1 MASDTGVPIDAHFTH
16 CYDDFVLDV
25 DLALPAKGVTVLYGQ
40 SGSGKT
46 TLLRCLAGLVHAPGG
61 VLSVDGE
68 QWQGDELFVPTH
80 KRPIGYVF
88 QEPSLFEH
96 LTVEGNLNYA
106 QKRVD
111 LADPSDSV
119 LSSNE
124 VIELL
129 GIENLMQRKPNQLS
143 GGEKQRVAIARA
155 LFSQPELLLM
165 DEPLASLD
173 TQRKREIL
181 PYLEK
186 LRLEL
191 KIPIVYVTHSIDE
204 LSRLADWVVVLDQGR
219 VVANGSLA
227 DVLTALDSPMQL
239 DYAGIV
245 LETTILSREAQWDLM
260 RVSFIGGELLL
271 ADNGRAEGET
281 LRVRVDARD
290 VSLTLSQHTD
300 TSILNALP
308 ATVIEISACLSQDA
322 VLVKLGLGH
331 QSTAA
336 LDESKAMDEQSK
348 ASRDSNEMLLSRI
361 TRRSAEHLALAVGS
375 QVWAQI
381 KSVAVLR

>member
-1 MASDTGVPIDAHFTH
+1 MARDTGVPIDAHFTH

-61 VLSVDGE
+61 VLSVDGD

-96 LTVEGNLNYA
+96 LTVEGNLSYA

-111 LADPSDSV
+111 LAGSSGSV
-119 LSSNE
+119 LSSKE

-186 LRLEL
+186 LRHELE
-191 KIPIVYVTHSIDE
+191 IPIIYVTHSIDE

-322 VLVKLGLGH
+322 VLVKLSLGH

-348 ASRDSNEMLLSRI
+348 AIRDSNEMLLSRI

>member
-16 CYDDFVLDV
+16 CYDHFVLDV

-61 VLSVDGE
+61 VLSVDGD
-68 QWQGDELFVPTH
+68 QWQGDEVFVPTH

-96 LTVEGNLNYA
+96 LTVEGNLSYA

-111 LADPSDSV
+111 LAGASGSV
-119 LSSNE
+119 LSSKE
-124 VIELL
+124 VIALL

-239 DYAGIV
+239 DYAGVV

-300 TSILNALP
+300 TSILNALS

>member
-61 VLSVDGE
+61 VLSVDGD
-68 QWQGDELFVPTH
+68 QWQGDEVFVPTH

-96 LTVEGNLNYA
+96 LTVEGNLSYA

-111 LADPSDSV
+111 LAGSSGSV
-119 LSSNE
+119 LSSKE
-124 VIELL
+124 VIALL

-245 LETTILSREAQWDLM
+245 LETTIISREAQWDLM

-271 ADNGRAEGET
+271 ADNGRVEGET

>member
-1 MASDTGVPIDAHFTH
+1 MASDTGVPIGAHFTH

-25 DLALPAKGVTVLYGQ
+25 DLTLPAKGVTVLYGH

-61 VLSVDGE
+61 TLSVDGD
-68 QWQGDELFVPTH
+68 QWQGDEVFVPIH

-96 LTVEGNLNYA
+96 LTVEGNLSYA

-111 LADPSDSV
+111 LAGSSGSV
-119 LSSNE
+119 LSSKE

-129 GIENLMQRKPNQLS
+129 GIENLLQRKPKQLS

-173 TQRKREIL
+173 TQRKLEIL

-191 KIPIVYVTHSIDE
+191 KIPIIYVTHSINE

-219 VVANGSLA
+219 VAANGSLA

-239 DYAGIV
+239 DDAGVV
-245 LETTILSREAQWDLM
+245 LETTIVSREAQWDLM
-260 RVSFIGGELLL
+260 RVGFIGGKLLL

-331 QSTAA
+331 QSNAA
-336 LDESKAMDEQSK
+336 LDESKVMDEQSK
-348 ASRDSNEMLLSRI
+348 AGRDSNEILLSRI

>member
-1 MASDTGVPIDAHFTH
+1 MASETGVPIDAHFTH
-16 CYDDFVLDV
+16 CYDHFVLDV

-61 VLSVDGE
+61 VLSVDGD
-68 QWQGDELFVPTH
+68 QWQGDEVFVPTH

-96 LTVEGNLNYA
+96 LTVEGNLSYA

-111 LADPSDSV
+111 LAGASGSV
-119 LSSNE
+119 LSSKE
-124 VIELL
+124 VIALL

-239 DYAGIV
+239 DYAGVV

>member
-239 DYAGIV
+239 DDAGVV
-245 LETTILSREAQWDLM
+245 LETTIRSREAQWALM

-308 ATVIEISACLSQDA
+308 ATVIEISACPLQDA

>member
-68 QWQGDELFVPTH
+68 QWQGDEFFVPTH

-111 LADPSDSV
+111 LAGSSGGV
-119 LSSNE
+119 LSSKE

-219 VVANGSLA
+219 VVANGSLT

-239 DYAGIV
+239 DDAGVV
-245 LETTILSREAQWDLM
+245 LETTILSREAQWALM

-308 ATVIEISACLSQDA
+308 ATVIEISACLSQGA

-331 QSTAA
+331 QSIAA
-336 LDESKAMDEQSK
+336 LDESKVIDEQSE
-348 ASRDSNEMLLSRI
+348 ASRDSSEKLLSRI
-361 TRRSAEHLALAVGS
+361 TRRSADYLELAVGS

>member
-239 DYAGIV
+239 DDAGVV
-245 LETTILSREAQWDLM
+245 LETTIRSREAQWALM

-290 VSLTLSQHTD
+290 ISLTLSQHTD

-308 ATVIEISACLSQDA
+308 ATVIEISARPSQDA

-331 QSTAA
+331 QSIAA

>member
-1 MASDTGVPIDAHFTH
+1 MARDTGVPIDAHFTH

-322 VLVKLGLGH
+322 VLVKLSLGH

>member
-61 VLSVDGE
+61 VLNVDGD
-68 QWQGDELFVPTH
+68 QWQGDEVFVPTH

-239 DYAGIV
+239 DDAGVV
-245 LETTILSREAQWDLM
+245 LETTIRSREAQWALM

-290 VSLTLSQHTD
+290 ISLTLSQHTD

>member
-68 QWQGDELFVPTH
+68 QWQGDEFFVPTH

-96 LTVEGNLNYA
+96 LTVEGNLSYA

-111 LADPSDSV
+111 LAGSSGSV
-119 LSSNE
+119 LSSKE

-219 VVANGSLA
+219 VVANGSLT

-239 DYAGIV
+239 DDAGVV
-245 LETTILSREAQWDLM
+245 LETTILSREAQWALM

>member
-61 VLSVDGE
+61 VLSVDGD
-68 QWQGDELFVPTH
+68 QWQGDEVFVPTH

-96 LTVEGNLNYA
+96 LTVEGNLSYA

-111 LADPSDSV
+111 LAGSSGSV
-119 LSSNE
+119 LSSKE

-336 LDESKAMDEQSK
+336 LDESNVTDEQSK
-348 ASRDSNEMLLSRI
+348 AGRDSNEILLSRI

>member
-68 QWQGDELFVPTH
+68 QWQGDEFFVPTH

-111 LADPSDSV
+111 LAGSSGGV
-119 LSSNE
+119 LSSKE

-219 VVANGSLA
+219 VVANGSLT

-239 DYAGIV
+239 DDAGVV
-245 LETTILSREAQWDLM
+245 LETTILSREAQWALM

-322 VLVKLGLGH
+322 VLVKLSLGH

-348 ASRDSNEMLLSRI
+348 ATRDSNEMLLSRI

>member
-1 MASDTGVPIDAHFTH
+1 MARDTGVPIDAHFTH

-68 QWQGDELFVPTH
+68 QWQGDEFFVPTH

-111 LADPSDSV
+111 LAGSSGGV
-119 LSSNE
+119 LSSKE

-219 VVANGSLA
+219 VVANGSLT

-239 DYAGIV
+239 DDAGVV
-245 LETTILSREAQWDLM
+245 LETTILSREAQWALM

-322 VLVKLGLGH
+322 VLVKLSLGH

-348 ASRDSNEMLLSRI
+348 AIRDSNEMLLSRI

>member
-1 MASDTGVPIDAHFTH
+1 MAGDTGVAIDAHFTH

-25 DLALPAKGVTVLYGQ
+25 DLTLPAKGVTVLYGQ

-46 TLLRCLAGLVHAPGG
+46 TLLRCLAGLEHAPGG
-61 VLSVDGE
+61 VLNVDGD
-68 QWQGDELFVPTH
+68 QWQGDEVFVPTH

-96 LTVEGNLNYA
+96 LTVEGNLSYA

-111 LADPSDSV
+111 LAGSSGSV
-119 LSSNE
+119 LSSKG

-129 GIENLMQRKPNQLS
+129 GIENLLQRKPNQLS

-219 VVANGSLA
+219 VVASGSLA

-239 DYAGIV
+239 DYAGVV
-245 LETTILSREAQWDLM
+245 LETTILSREAQWALM

-271 ADNGRAEGET
+271 ADNGRAVGET

>member
-61 VLSVDGE
+61 VLSVDGD
-68 QWQGDELFVPTH
+68 QWQGDEVFVPTH

-96 LTVEGNLNYA
+96 LTVEGNLSYA

-111 LADPSDSV
+111 LAGASGSV
-119 LSSNE
+119 LSSKE
-124 VIELL
+124 VIALL

-239 DYAGIV
+239 DYAGVV

>member
-16 CYDDFVLDV
+16 CYDHFVLDV

-61 VLSVDGE
+61 VLSVDGD
-68 QWQGDELFVPTH
+68 QWQGDEVFVPTH

-96 LTVEGNLNYA
+96 LTVEGNLSYA

-111 LADPSDSV
+111 LAGASGSV
-119 LSSNE
+119 LSSKE

-239 DYAGIV
+239 DYAGVV